1 MRWLTIFIMI
11 VAMLTS
17 ACGIHGTGTAD
28 KIAVVD
34 WEKVLA
40 AHPKQEQLK
49 AAKDAYDALVFSRRN
64 QVVTGRTQLAALAR
78 LQQLKQNSKQN
89 YLAADFNTRLAER
102 ETVEQDKLRAAY
114 KEALTQAQ
122 ASMTAA
128 ERQQADEYKLQLF
141 NLRLRYESLH
151 LKAAEKAKLKAEIDQ
166 LEAARNAFRYQ
177 MVQRQQAE
185 VARIMEPQRAAAR
198 ERMQAY
204 AQELHAQMQAE
215 MRQGT

>member
-17 ACGIHGTGTAD
+17 ACGIHGGATDD

-34 WEKVLA
+34 WDKVLA

-49 AAKDAYDALVFSRRN
+49 AAKDAYDALVFNRRN
-64 QVVTGRTQLAALAR
+64 QVVTGKTQLAALAR

-89 YLAADFNTRLAER
+89 FLAADFNTRLAER

-114 KEALTQAQ
+114 RDALTKAQ
-122 ASMTAA
+122 ASLTQD
-128 ERQQADEYKLQLF
+128 EQRQADEYKLKLF

-151 LKAAEKAKLKAEIDQ
+151 LK
-166 LEAARNAFRYQ
+166 NAGKG
-177 MVQRQQAE
+177 QAE
-185 VARIMEPQRAAAR
+185 SRD
-198 ERMQAY
+198 
-204 AQELHAQMQAE
+204 
-215 MRQGT
+215 